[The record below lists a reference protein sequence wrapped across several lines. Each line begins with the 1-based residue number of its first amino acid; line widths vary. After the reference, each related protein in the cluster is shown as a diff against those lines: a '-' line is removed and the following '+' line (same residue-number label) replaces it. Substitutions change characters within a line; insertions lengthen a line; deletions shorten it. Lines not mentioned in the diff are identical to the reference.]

1 MAKAKDLGIWKF
13 RLKNSGQEKKLKS
26 FQKIRH
32 MEDSQLLALTL
43 VEKKNQ
49 NQQRHNYSAKIH
61 PYVNLKETLATQ
73 E

>member
-43 VEKKNQ
+43 VEKKK
-49 NQQRHNYSAKIH
+49 SKSIEA
-61 PYVNLKETLATQ
+61 
-73 E
+73 